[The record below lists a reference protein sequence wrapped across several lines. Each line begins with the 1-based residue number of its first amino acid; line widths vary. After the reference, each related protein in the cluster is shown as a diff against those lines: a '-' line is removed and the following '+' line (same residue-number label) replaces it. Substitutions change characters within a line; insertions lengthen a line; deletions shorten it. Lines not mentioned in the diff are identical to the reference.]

1 MIRTA
6 TVNLTTIP
14 AIAFRQKLKDGGSG
28 VVIMRAD
35 SKQPGIASISKT
47 SGKAIPAKNNPAK
60 MFPEDSFNEAIQLTI
75 GMPYTKRKGVQ
86 FNSKKK
92 VEEVADTSKEKL
104 EEEILLD
111 DKDYKTI
118 VKTYTDKTGKLS
130 YELLNK
136 DLIQFAHRSKKVSE
150 FFADRKSVKTVR
162 NYIIWV
168 KFSNISGNKDL
179 DQKQAIKIADL
190 LDEAYPKG
198 VFKELNAELRKAAA
212 AAKKA

>member
-1 MIRTA
+1 M
-6 TVNLTTIP
+6 
-14 AIAFRQKLKDGGSG
+14 
-28 VVIMRAD
+28 
-35 SKQPGIASISKT
+35 
-47 SGKAIPAKNNPAK
+47 
-60 MFPEDSFNEAIQLTI
+60 
-75 GMPYTKRKGVQ
+75 
-86 FNSKKK
+86 
-92 VEEVADTSKEKL
+92 
-104 EEEILLD
+104 
-111 DKDYKTI
+111 DYKKI

-190 LDEAYPKG
+190 LDEVYPKG

-212 AAKKA
+212 AAKKV

>member
-28 VVIMRAD
+28 IVILRAD

-92 VEEVADTSKEKL
+92 AEDANSA
-104 EEEILLD
+104 
-111 DKDYKTI
+111 KTACR
-118 VKTYTDKTGKLS
+118 
-130 YELLNK
+130 
-136 DLIQFAHRSKKVSE
+136 FR
-150 FFADRKSVKTVR
+150 
-162 NYIIWV
+162 
-168 KFSNISGNKDL
+168 
-179 DQKQAIKIADL
+179 
-190 LDEAYPKG
+190 
-198 VFKELNAELRKAAA
+198 
-212 AAKKA
+212 